1 MFRLLLLLLMQSCL
15 NADEVYPKCCDSDS
29 VLEKSNSSYSCT
41 PDLTHRT
48 QIIANETNLVARS
61 EEGFCVDVENSV
73 SLFKL
78 NGTEVIKVKEV
89 EVEFYPKC
97 CPVDYFYNSTT
108 HGCVKSTK
116 KLDTFFREKFVRVGL
131 PACRIIEDVRVNT
144 IKRWNESLQLVQN
157 KVFDEGLYCVD
168 KDQDNLFVARAC
180 RDNYDICERIRCVHK
195 CCPDG
200 QSFINGSKCYDTFVH
215 GLDLSSFAGNV
226 DNINASFVVVH
237 GYAPPLYS
245 LQPHRFHFHLDD
257 EGMFIMTEIDEGKV
271 NVTKHYTVDQSVY
284 CIEHALKKTM
294 NSFYF
299 FRGFPEQTQTKFLY
313 TRVAMAI
320 SCVFLMLTILY
331 YCCSNEKQTVFGKTL
346 ISYCTASFMAFLV
359 LCYLAFDDTRPEAG
373 SPICTGLA
381 FFLLYSTLT
390 IFTWM
395 NVMCIDIYWTFGS
408 SKSFSSRQ
416 HRSKELKRFVLYSL
430 YAWGSPLVVT
440 AIPLIFYHLDVL
452 PPSIQVIINEKK
464 CLLYKGDGNYAQ
476 FLFSTM
482 ALALLEICNLI
493 LFVRTTIYCLKV
505 KREISKMN
513 DTHALKGERRQK
525 LNKFRDRFGLLL
537 KLFLIMGVSFLFEV
551 VSTFFDFKKNSTTA
565 VVETIWDTFNCLQGL
580 FIFVIFLVKRRILK
594 KFEQKVGLTRLRKF
608 SLVSSAMTQ
617 TSSLP
622 TISKQ

>member
-29 VLEKSNSSYSCT
+29 VLEKSDSSYSCT

-61 EEGFCVDVENSV
+61 EEGFCIDVENSV

-226 DNINASFVVVH
+226 DNIN
-237 GYAPPLYS
+237 G
-245 LQPHRFHFHLDD
+245 
-257 EGMFIMTEIDEGKV
+257 T
-271 NVTKHYTVDQSVY
+271 
-284 CIEHALKKTM
+284 
-294 NSFYF
+294 FY
-299 FRGFPEQTQTKFLY
+299 L
-313 TRVAMAI
+313 
-320 SCVFLMLTILY
+320 
-331 YCCSNEKQTVFGKTL
+331 
-346 ISYCTASFMAFLV
+346 
-359 LCYLAFDDTRPEAG
+359 
-373 SPICTGLA
+373 
-381 FFLLYSTLT
+381 
-390 IFTWM
+390 
-395 NVMCIDIYWTFGS
+395 
-408 SKSFSSRQ
+408 
-416 HRSKELKRFVLYSL
+416 
-430 YAWGSPLVVT
+430 
-440 AIPLIFYHLDVL
+440 LIFYYL
-452 PPSIQVIINEKK
+452 
-464 CLLYKGDGNYAQ
+464 
-476 FLFSTM
+476 
-482 ALALLEICNLI
+482 
-493 LFVRTTIYCLKV
+493 
-505 KREISKMN
+505 
-513 DTHALKGERRQK
+513 
-525 LNKFRDRFGLLL
+525 
-537 KLFLIMGVSFLFEV
+537 
-551 VSTFFDFKKNSTTA
+551 
-565 VVETIWDTFNCLQGL
+565 
-580 FIFVIFLVKRRILK
+580 
-594 KFEQKVGLTRLRKF
+594 
-608 SLVSSAMTQ
+608 
-617 TSSLP
+617 
-622 TISKQ
+622 